1 MQRDTVDNLD
11 KELVLVVSDDTACRI
26 MCCIML
32 IRMGYA
38 PIRCKEALSALN
50 LLGQDTFELLITDLD
65 MPSIDGIGLIQRVR
79 DSLFIQNIPIL
90 LMLEEKDKGMIKM
103 ALDEGASD
111 FIYKNF
117 VYKTFFVKVRRMMEK
132 PIAY

>member
-1 MQRDTVDNLD
+1 MLANVADALD
-11 KELVLVVSDDTACRI
+11 KELILVVSDDTACRI

-32 IRMGYA
+32 IRMGYE

-79 DSLFIQNIPIL
+79 NSPFIQNIPIL
-90 LMLEEKDKGMIKM
+90 LMLEEKDKGLIKL

-117 VYKTFFVKVRRMMEK
+117 LFKAFFVKVRRMMEK

>member
-1 MQRDTVDNLD
+1 MLADTLD
-11 KELVLVVSDDTACRI
+11 KEFVLVCADDMPARI
-26 MCCIML
+26 LCCIML
-32 IRMGYA
+32 HRMGYA
-38 PIRCKEALSALN
+38 PFRANDAESALAM
-50 LLGQDTFELLITDLD
+50 LGQDTFGLLITDLD

-79 DSLFIQNIPIL
+79 DSQFIQNIPIL
-90 LMLEEKDKGMIKM
+90 LMLEEKDKGLIKM

-117 VYKTFFVKVRRMMEK
+117 VYKTFYVKVRRMMEK